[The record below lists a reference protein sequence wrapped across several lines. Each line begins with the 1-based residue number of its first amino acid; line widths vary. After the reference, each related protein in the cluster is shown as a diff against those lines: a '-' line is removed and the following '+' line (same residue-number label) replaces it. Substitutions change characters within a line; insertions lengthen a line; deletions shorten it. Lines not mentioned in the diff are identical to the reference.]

1 MKRLT
6 LAVILSLTSG
16 AMVSLPVMARQ
27 DSYTTQ
33 TQAESYTDAEL
44 DSLLA
49 PIALYPD
56 TILTHILIAST
67 YPLEVIAADRWRQQH
82 DYLDA
87 EEVEREIE
95 DFDWDPSVKA
105 IVPFTEILQTLSGDL
120 NWLQALG
127 DNVLISQGRVL
138 ARVQVLRQH
147 ALNAGTLGDN
157 EYQRIERDRDTIVI
171 APVRKEIV
179 YVPYYDTR
187 VVYGSWWH
195 PVAPVYW
202 HHPSHYRFT
211 AGFYW
216 SPSIRLSTHFYF
228 GGISWH
234 DRHVVVT
241 RRPVKRFYYGNDIKR
256 SYSRDYQP
264 WQHNANHRRVRYSDS
279 VVRYSDSVARTP
291 GKRYVNQAHK
301 VKRRVD
307 YSPVSNHH
315 SAASRGGLSSKPQ
328 HDNRAEKKSY
338 VRTPGNKNDM
348 ADNRQDRPLPVKRP
362 DVIKRDKQEKLQ
374 RNGGNQERR
383 VTTPEQSQ
391 REYARSAE
399 MKREVYKPRQD
410 VVKNGYQSKPTM
422 QRNSPTA
429 QRQNVR
435 NYPQRTQNPPRDT
448 GRREKDSRMHD

>member
-6 LAVILSLTSG
+6 LAVILSLSTG
-16 AMVSLPVMARQ
+16 AVVSLPAMAKQ
-27 DSYTTQ
+27 DSYATQ
-33 TQAESYTDAEL
+33 SQADSYTDAEL

-82 DYLDA
+82 SHLDA
-87 EEVEREIE
+87 EDVEREIE
-95 DFDWDPSVKA
+95 NFDWDPSVKA
-105 IVPFTEILQTLSGDL
+105 IVPFTDILQTLSGDL
-120 NWLQALG
+120 DWLQALG

-157 EYQRIERDRDTIVI
+157 EYQRIERDRETIVI

-187 VVYGSWWH
+187 VVYGNWWH

-202 HHPSHYRFT
+202 HQPSHYRFT

-241 RRPVKRFYYGNDIKR
+241 HRPVKRFYYGNDIKR

-264 WQHNANHRRVRYSDS
+264 WQHNANHRRVRYSDN
-279 VVRYSDSVARTP
+279 VVRTP
-291 GKRYVNQAHK
+291 GTRYVNQTHT

-315 SAASRGGLSSKPQ
+315 AAASRGGLSSKPQ
-328 HDNRAEKKSY
+328 RETHIEKKSY
-338 VRTPGNKNDM
+338 VRTSSDKND
-348 ADNRQDRPLPVKRP
+348 NRN
-362 DVIKRDKQEKLQ
+362 I
-374 RNGGNQERR
+374 NQERR
-383 VTTPEQSQ
+383 VTTPTQSQ
-391 REYARSAE
+391 REYARTAE
-399 MKREVYKPRQD
+399 QKREAYKPRQD
-410 VVKNGYQSKPTM
+410 VVKNSYQTKPTV
-422 QRNSPTA
+422 QRERPSA
-429 QRQNVR
+429 QNQNVR
-435 NYPQRTQNPPRDT
+435 SYPQRSHVQRRDT
-448 GRREKDSRMHD
+448 VKREKESRMRD

>member
-6 LAVILSLTSG
+6 LAVILSG
-16 AMVSLPVMARQ
+16 AMVSLPAMAKQ
-27 DSYTTQ
+27 DSYASQ
-33 TQAESYTDAEL
+33 SQADSYTDAEL

-82 DYLDA
+82 SHLDA
-87 EEVEREIE
+87 EDVEREIE

-105 IVPFTEILQTLSGDL
+105 IVPFTDILQTLSGDL
-120 NWLQALG
+120 DWLQALG

-147 ALNAGTLGDN
+147 ALNAGTLDDN
-157 EYQRIERDRDTIVI
+157 EYQRIERDRETIVI
-171 APVRKEIV
+171 APVRKEVV

-187 VVYGSWWH
+187 VVYGNWWH

-202 HHPSHYRFT
+202 HQPSHYRFT

-241 RRPVKRFYYGNDIKR
+241 HRPVKRFYYGNDIKR

-264 WQHNANHRRVRYSDS
+264 WQHNANHRRVRYSDN
-279 VVRYSDSVARTP
+279 VVRSP
-291 GKRYVNQAHK
+291 GKRYVNQTHN

-315 SAASRGGLSSKPQ
+315 AAASRGGLSSKPQ
-328 HDNRAEKKSY
+328 REIHIEKKSY
-338 VRTPGNKNDM
+338 VRPSSDKS
-348 ADNRQDRPLPVKRP
+348 DNR
-362 DVIKRDKQEKLQ
+362 
-374 RNGGNQERR
+374 NFHQERR
-383 VTTPEQSQ
+383 VTTPTQSQ
-391 REYARSAE
+391 REYARTAE
-399 MKREVYKPRQD
+399 QKREVYKPRQD
-410 VVKNGYQSKPTM
+410 VMKNNYQTKPAV
-422 QRNSPTA
+422 QRERPAA
-429 QRQNVR
+429 QKQNVR
-435 NYPQRTQNPPRDT
+435 SYPQRSQVQQRDT
-448 GRREKDSRMHD
+448 VKREKESRMRD